1 MVVGATVGQ
10 LREAIEGDRWAELA
24 AAGLEV
30 VEVKELGGLDEQL
43 LEKSRQTIEAA
54 ELKVWSVHAP
64 FGDQLDLSSPDRTIR
79 SAAVTACR
87 EAAIR
92 LHRLGGSVVVLHS
105 SRLYATTSENA
116 DDRLPRMRE
125 SLERIVDEAA
135 PLGVKAA
142 VENLECGALGR
153 SADELEAVLEGFDAA
168 HTGVCLDT
176 GHAFLQPAQ
185 GAQLVRQIAPRVIT
199 THFHDNNGKRDEH
212 LLPGEG
218 SVDWDGVLEALNT
231 DVYCGPIIFE
241 LFREDGFYERQ
252 VPKMLRIAQTHLSK
266 REDASS
272 VDGLK

>member
-1 MVVGATVGQ
+1 
-10 LREAIEGDRWAELA
+10 
-24 AAGLEV
+24 
-30 VEVKELGGLDEQL
+30 
-43 LEKSRQTIEAA
+43 
-54 ELKVWSVHAP
+54 
-64 FGDQLDLSSPDRTIR
+64 
-79 SAAVTACR
+79 
-87 EAAIR
+87 
-92 LHRLGGSVVVLHS
+92 
-105 SRLYATTSENA
+105 
-116 DDRLPRMRE
+116 MRE